1 MTSKSSKTV
10 QHKST
15 KSGSKNG
22 RRGGQT
28 SKAAQ
33 SKGRAAKSPLKLP
46 FRRAKRRSSP
56 VVQPRQSRQAAPTA
70 KAVRQGMTLDRK
82 LDIIGIFLVLV
93 GLLTGL
99 SLLSATN
106 SPLTGSWVSGLR
118 KAFGLGAYLFPGTL
132 IVAGLWLV
140 LRNFERIP
148 RLGLERLLGIGL
160 LFFNILAGLHFLML
174 LNGETSS
181 QELAQSGGGG
191 GYTGALIYQALVA
204 VLGTGGAAVALLAWL
219 MIALLLIL
227 DVTVLEIAHRLSPW
241 WLRLRD
247 GVEDMWQDFRTGSPR
262 SATDTRSTLLND
274 GFTPTGEHPLA
285 EEGLAAGD
293 QLPTSTI
300 PPELA
305 AAGSPF
311 ASSQPPRRLWI
322 LPSVENI
329 LEAGSEATYD
339 DTADERRSQI
349 IEDTL
354 ASFGAPVKV
363 VEINRGPTIT
373 QFGVEPD
380 FIESRGGRMRVRV
393 GKIAALADDLAL
405 ALSARTIRIQAPVP
419 GKGFVGIEVPN
430 DEIALVALRDVIES
444 EAFKRLKSPL
454 RFALGLNVSGNARG
468 RRPGGHAAPADRRR
482 DRLGQVG
489 VRQRADLLPAAA
501 QHARRPAPG
510 HGGPQARG
518 ADRLQRHPAP
528 AGAGGGG
535 AGAGGRRAAVG
546 DARDGHALPQAGR
559 SRLPQHPGIQQQAA
573 GSAARR
579 NCPTWW

>member
-1 MTSKSSKTV
+1 MIIDQIRVYPCNPCTNYTRNLPQTSICVRGAKSNQTICAIIPGERARIRSPGPQIAAWTLTLPMTSKSSKTV

-33 SKGRAAKSPLKLP
+33 SKGKAAKSPLKLP

-56 VVQPRQSRQAAPTA
+56 VVQPRQSRQQASPPSP
-70 KAVRQGMTLDRK
+70 AVRQGMSLDRK

-174 LNGETSS
+174 HSGETSS

-227 DVTVLEIAHRLSPW
+227 DVTVLEIA
-241 WLRLRD
+241 
-247 GVEDMWQDFRTGSPR
+247 
-262 SATDTRSTLLND
+262 
-274 GFTPTGEHPLA
+274 
-285 EEGLAAGD
+285 
-293 QLPTSTI
+293 
-300 PPELA
+300 PPAFPVVA
-305 AAGSPF
+305 AA
-311 ASSQPPRRLWI
+311 
-322 LPSVENI
+322 
-329 LEAGSEATYD
+329 
-339 DTADERRSQI
+339 
-349 IEDTL
+349 
-354 ASFGAPVKV
+354 
-363 VEINRGPTIT
+363 
-373 QFGVEPD
+373 
-380 FIESRGGRMRVRV
+380 
-393 GKIAALADDLAL
+393 
-405 ALSARTIRIQAPVP
+405 ARW
-419 GKGFVGIEVPN
+419 G
-430 DEIALVALRDVIES
+430 
-444 EAFKRLKSPL
+444 
-454 RFALGLNVSGNARG
+454 
-468 RRPGGHAAPADRRR
+468 GGHVAGFQDW
-482 DRLGQVG
+482 
-489 VRQRADLLPAAA
+489 LPA
-501 QHARRPAPG
+501 RR
-510 HGGPQARG
+510 H
-518 ADRLQRHPAP
+518 
-528 AGAGGGG
+528 
-535 AGAGGRRAAVG
+535 
-546 DARDGHALPQAGR
+546 
-559 SRLPQHPGIQQQAA
+559 
-573 GSAARR
+573 
-579 NCPTWW
+579 